1 MSLEEGC
8 RTAVETCMGV
18 KPEDKAVIIADKDSE
33 KIAKKLKEKILEITP
48 HVRYFNLDIY
58 GERPISSYPDTME
71 KAATDAT
78 VTFWTAKSVEG
89 ELETVRML
97 FLKSAVF
104 NGRHAHMVNI
114 NEEIVKTGLTG
125 DYNKVEEFTNTMHSK
140 VKKVDKIKIKS
151 DAGTD
156 LEAEVGK
163 YKWIA
168 TTGILHEPGEWHNLP
183 DGMVYTV
190 PQSMRGK
197 AVIDGTLGDYFDDV
211 YSLKRIEESPL
222 KISIKDGRPPRKES
236 ITCDDKE
243 IERDIREY
251 IGQAECSSYLGELG
265 FGTNLY
271 VDELIGSILVDEKA
285 PGVHIAFGDPNQNM
299 TMAGWTCKQHID
311 MVMQNCDVWL
321 DGEKV
326 MEDGDYLEKIL

>member
-1 MSLEEGC
+1 MSIEKGC
-8 RTAVETCMGV
+8 EVAVETCMGV
-18 KPEDKAVIIADKDSE
+18 KPDDKAVILADNDSE
-33 KIAKKLKEKILEITP
+33 KIAKKLKEKLLGITP

-58 GERPISSYPDTME
+58 GERPLNRYPDTIE

-89 ELETVRML
+89 ELQTIRMP

-114 NEEIVKTGLTG
+114 TEEIVETGLTG
-125 DYNKVEEFTNTMHSK
+125 DYNKVEEFTNTMYSK
-140 VKKVDKIKIKS
+140 VKNVDEIKIKS
-151 DAGTD
+151 ERGTN
-156 LEAEVGK
+156 LTAKVGK

-168 TTGILHEPGEWHNLP
+168 TTGILHEYGGWHNLP

-190 PQSMRGK
+190 PQSLKGR

-211 YSLKRIEESPL
+211 YSLKRVEESPL
-222 KISIKDGRPPRKES
+222 KIDIKDGRPPKKRS
-236 ITCDDKE
+236 IECDDKE

-251 IGQAECSSYLGELG
+251 LGQSECSSYVGEIG
-265 FGTNLY
+265 FGTNLF
-271 VDELIGSILVDEKA
+271 VDKLIGSILVDEKA

-299 TMAGWTCKQHID
+299 TMAGWTCTQHID

-321 DGEKV
+321 DEKKV
-326 MEDGDYLEKIL
+326 MEDGEYLEKVF